1 MGIKERK
8 MLGLNS
14 SLPAWVPGG
23 DTEVDFQEGNPFGKR
38 ELGWTITC

>member
-1 MGIKERK
+1 MGTKKRK

-14 SLPAWVPGG
+14 SLPAWGAGG

-38 ELGWTITC
+38 ELEWKIMC